1 MLIELKGG
9 FIMGKYVLYEKEDR
23 VAIITLNRPERRN
36 ALGAEMRRDLL
47 AALKA
52 AEEDE
57 GVRAMIVTGA
67 GDIWSSGADM
77 TNPMGK
83 EANHTVE
90 EWLLFKRQLFL
101 DQLWV
106 RNMSKPTIS
115 AVKGYCLGA
124 AFEWCLNMDMII
136 AAESA
141 RFGGPELHH
150 GSIQLTRLPYYV
162 GFQMA
167 KKMYLTGDM
176 ITGKE
181 AERIGLVMECVPD
194 DKLME
199 VALKLGNRISKN
211 SPQAIMFNKWMI
223 DGVAD
228 SMGWMNALSQG
239 TMWDAVCHSV
249 MRQPHTET
257 AKLFEISREQGVKG
271 FIKAREANFP
281 PEEVAHGMVY
291 R

>member
-1 MLIELKGG
+1 
-9 FIMGKYVLYEKEDR
+9 MGSSAYVLYDKQDR
-23 VAIITLNRPERRN
+23 VAIITLNRPERKN
-36 ALGAEMRRDLL
+36 ALNAEMRRDLL
-47 AALKA
+47 AAFKT

-57 GVRAMIVTGA
+57 AIRTMIVTGA
-67 GDIWSSGADM
+67 GDVWSAGADM
-77 TNPMGK
+77 GSDTTGSDPS
-83 EANHTVE
+83 HTVE

-176 ITGKE
+176 ITGRE

-194 DKLME
+194 DQLME
-199 VALKLGNRISKN
+199 CALRLAKRISQN
-211 SPQAIMFNKWMI
+211 APHALMFNKWMI
-223 DGVAD
+223 DSVAD

-249 MRQPHTET
+249 MRQPHTESSG
-257 AKLFEISREQGVKG
+257 LFKISKEKGVRE
-271 FIKAREANFP
+271 FIRAREAKFP
-281 PEEVAHGMVY
+281 PEEVADGMVY

>member
-1 MLIELKGG
+1 MTSFEV
-9 FIMGKYVLYEKEDR
+9 VLFEKQDR
-23 VAIITLNRPERRN
+23 VAVITLNRPEKRN
-36 ALGAEMRRDLL
+36 VLNARMRQELM
-47 AALKA
+47 AALQA

-57 GVRAMIVTGA
+57 GIRAIIVTGA
-67 GDIWSSGADM
+67 GGVWSAGAELGSDP
-77 TNPMGK
+77 TGS
-83 EANHTVE
+83 ERSHTVE
-90 EWLLFKRQLFL
+90 EWLLSKRRLFL

-124 AFEWCLNMDMII
+124 AFEWCLNLDMII

-150 GSIQLTRLPYYV
+150 GSIQLTRLPFYV

-176 ITGKE
+176 ITGRE

-194 DKLME
+194 DELME
-199 VALKLGNRISKN
+199 TALRLARRISQN
-211 SPQAIMFNKWMI
+211 SPQALMFNKWMI
-223 DGVAD
+223 DSVAD
-228 SMGWMNALSQG
+228 SMGWMNALSHG
-239 TMWDAVCHSV
+239 TTWDAVCHSV
-249 MRQPHTET
+249 MHQPHTET
-257 AKLFEISREQGVKG
+257 AGLFKISKEKGVRE
-271 FIKAREANFP
+271 FLKAREAKFP
-281 PEEVAHGMVY
+281 PEEVARGMVY

>member
-1 MLIELKGG
+1 MKSFES
-9 FIMGKYVLYEKEDR
+9 VLFEQQDR
-23 VAIITLNRPERRN
+23 VAVITLNRPEKRN
-36 ALGAEMRRDLL
+36 VLSPQMRQELMEALR
-47 AALKA
+47 A

-57 GVRAMIVTGA
+57 GIRAIIVTGA
-67 GDIWSSGADM
+67 GTAWSAGAE
-77 TNPMGK
+77 MGRDS
-83 EANHTVE
+83 ENERSNTVE
-90 EWLLFKRQLFL
+90 EWLMSKRKLFL

-124 AFEWCLNMDMII
+124 AFEWCLNLDMII

-194 DKLME
+194 DELME
-199 VALKLGNRISKN
+199 TALRLAKRISQN
-211 SPQAIMFNKWMI
+211 SPQALMFNKWMI
-223 DGVAD
+223 DSVAD

-239 TMWDAVCHSV
+239 STWDAVCHSV

-257 AKLFEISREQGVKG
+257 AQLFDIKGVRE
-271 FIKAREANFP
+271 FLKAREAKFP
-281 PEEVAHGMVY
+281 PEEVARGMVY

>member
-1 MLIELKGG
+1 
-9 FIMGKYVLYEKEDR
+9 
-23 VAIITLNRPERRN
+23 
-36 ALGAEMRRDLL
+36 
-47 AALKA
+47 
-52 AEEDE
+52 
-57 GVRAMIVTGA
+57 
-67 GDIWSSGADM
+67 
-77 TNPMGK
+77 
-83 EANHTVE
+83 
-90 EWLLFKRQLFL
+90 
-101 DQLWV
+101 
-106 RNMSKPTIS
+106 MSKPTIS

-150 GSIQLTRLPYYV
+150 GSIQLTRLPYHV

-176 ITGKE
+176 ITGRE
-181 AERIGLVMECVPD
+181 AERIGLVMHCVPD
-194 DKLME
+194 DELMA
-199 VALKLGNRISKN
+199 VALRLARRISRN

-223 DGVAD
+223 DSVAD

-239 TMWDAVCHSV
+239 TVWDSVCHSV
-249 MRQPHTET
+249 MHQPHTET
-257 AKLFEISREQGVKG
+257 AGLFAISKEKGVRE

-281 PEEVAHGMVY
+281 PDEVADGMVY

>member
-1 MLIELKGG
+1 
-9 FIMGKYVLYEKEDR
+9 MGDYEFVLYEKTDR
-23 VAIITLNRPERRN
+23 VAVITLNRPEKRN
-36 ALGAEMRRDLL
+36 VLGKEMRRDLL
-47 AALKA
+47 AALRA
-52 AEEDE
+52 AEEDSDIRS
-57 GVRAMIVTGA
+57 VIVTGA
-67 GDIWSSGADM
+67 GNVWSAGADLGS
-77 TNPMGK
+77 NPTGK
-83 EANHTVE
+83 DPSHTVE
-90 EWLLFKRQLFL
+90 EWLLVKRQLFL

-150 GSIQLTRLPYYV
+150 GSIQLTRLPYHV

-176 ITGKE
+176 ITGRE
-181 AERIGLVMECVPD
+181 AERIGLVMHCVPD
-194 DKLME
+194 DKLMD
-199 VALKLGNRISKN
+199 VAMRLARRISRN

-223 DGVAD
+223 DSVAD
-228 SMGWMNALSQG
+228 SMGWMDALSRG
-239 TMWDAVCHSV
+239 TVWDSVCHSV
-249 MRQPHTET
+249 MHQPHTET
-257 AKLFEISREQGVKG
+257 AGLFDIAKDKGVRE

-281 PEEVAHGMVY
+281 PDEVADGMVY